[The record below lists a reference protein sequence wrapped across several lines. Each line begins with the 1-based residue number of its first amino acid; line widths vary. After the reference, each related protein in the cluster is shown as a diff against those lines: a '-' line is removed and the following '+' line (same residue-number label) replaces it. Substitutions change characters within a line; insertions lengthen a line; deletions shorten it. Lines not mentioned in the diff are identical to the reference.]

1 MVWILT
7 PRTGIAMGLSAGII
21 GLPNVGK
28 STIFNALTNA
38 GAAAENYPF
47 CTIDPNHGVAAIPDD
62 RLERISRHI
71 VSERIVPSFLEFVDF
86 AGLVR
91 GASKGEGLGNQFLG
105 HIKEVDA
112 LICVVRC
119 FDSDDIIHVDG
130 TVDALRDIGIIETE
144 LLLKDLET
152 VDRSL
157 ARTAKA
163 VQTGERELAAKAA
176 LLERIHSGLQQEIP
190 ARESI
195 ATPDEKALLAD
206 LNLLTLKPVLYAANI
221 GDGEPESEQR
231 QMEAVFAHA
240 QKTGS
245 RVVKIHGKLESE
257 IVELS
262 ERERGEFY
270 ASLGLFESGLSLLA
284 RTLYDLLGLC
294 SFFTVNEKEL
304 HSRTLRQ
311 GSNAL
316 EAAAAVHTD
325 FAAGFVKADVY
336 SVEDLEAYGTENAL
350 RAAGKIR
357 SEGRDYIVKD
367 GDIIFFKAA
376 PQTVK

>member
-1 MVWILT
+1 
-7 PRTGIAMGLSAGII
+7 MGLSAGII

-71 VSERIVPSFLEFVDF
+71 VSERIVPSFLEIVDI